1 MKYAETK
8 VDDLSRK
15 TLAALERIAME
26 ADCVLEARGGI
37 EVRYN
42 DEEDFPEIGVYALQK
57 MLERA
62 YLLDKAEG
70 RDVK

>member
-8 VDDLSRK
+8 VEGISGK
-15 TLAALERIAME
+15 TLEALERIALE
-26 ADCVLEARGGI
+26 ADYALEARGGI

-62 YLLDKAEG
+62 YLLGKAEG
-70 RDVK
+70 RNAK